1 MKRRDFIGACA
12 ASVACASLSSLTERA
27 AIAQRAAS
35 EPSQIAI
42 TLDDFVLFD
51 VPAMSAAERN
61 RRILDALRR
70 ERLQAAMF
78 VAGRNVNTDE
88 KQNLL
93 RAWNDAGHVIA
104 NHSFSHHH
112 YPSVSFAEFSA
123 DMLRGEAVI
132 RDFPQF
138 RKMFRF
144 PFLKEGDTVEKR
156 DGMRAFLREHEYRNG
171 HVTIDASDW
180 YVDQRLRRRLD
191 QNPRAP
197 LAPYRRFYLA
207 HLWERAQFYDG
218 LAQQVLGRK
227 IKHTLLLHHNVINGL
242 FLGDV
247 MRMFKTRGWRL
258 VDADVAFADA
268 VFASQP
274 NTLPAGESLVWALA
288 KETGRFE
295 RTLRYPGEDSVYERV
310 RMDRLNL

>member
-1 MKRRDFIGACA
+1 MKRRDFLEACGASLACA
-12 ASVACASLSSLTERA
+12 PLLMQSAVTAGRA
-27 AIAQRAAS
+27 TN
-35 EPSQIAI
+35 EPSQISI

-78 VAGRNVNTDE
+78 VAGRYVNTDE
-88 KQNLL
+88 KRAHL
-93 RAWNDAGHVIA
+93 RAWSDAGHIIA
-104 NHSFSHHH
+104 NHSFSHLH

-123 DMLRGEAVI
+123 DMMRGEAVI

-180 YVDQRLRRRLD
+180 YVDERLRRRLT

-207 HLWERAQFYDG
+207 HLWERAQFYDR

-247 MRMFKTRGWRL
+247 LRMFKTRGWRL

>member
-1 MKRRDFIGACA
+1 MKRRDFIGACG
-12 ASVACASLSSLTERA
+12 ASLACAPLLMQSA
-27 AIAQRAAS
+27 VAGQRATN

-51 VPAMSAAERN
+51 VPTMSAAERN
-61 RRILDALRR
+61 QRILGALAA

-88 KQNLL
+88 KRRLL
-93 RAWNDAGHVIA
+93 RAWNDAGHIIA
-104 NHSFSHHH
+104 NHSFSHQH
-112 YPSVSFAEFSA
+112 YPDVSFVEFSA

-180 YVDQRLRRRLD
+180 YVDERLRRRLN

-218 LAQQVLGRK
+218 LAQQVTGRK
-227 IKHTLLLHHNVINGL
+227 IKHTLLLHHNVLNGL

-247 MRMFKTRGWRL
+247 LRMFKTRGWRL
-258 VDADVAFADA
+258 VDADNAFADA
-268 VFASQP
+268 VFTSQP

-295 RTLRYPGEDSVYERV
+295 RVLRYPGEDSVYERAA
-310 RMDRLNL
+310 MDRLGL